1 MSPSVSVLIA
11 DYGRTAASRDARAEP
26 PVLVVIAVRG
36 DYWDRCAAYPWLVRA
51 MQRGQFVVGPMT
63 EADLRRVITGPAAAS
78 GLRVETG
85 LVDVILSDLRS
96 AGSEQATGVL
106 PLLSQALMLTWGQ
119 REGDWLTSRGYGST
133 GGVARAVEVSA
144 DAVYDA
150 LPDNQK
156 VIARDVLQRMTA
168 LGADHR
174 PARRPVSR
182 SDLRTAWPEGE
193 RVEVDAVLEAFA
205 RGRLVVVNADR
216 AEIAHDVLLQAW
228 PRLRGWLEED
238 GASVILHGQ
247 LTEDTTAWRTNS
259 NDSSFLYRGAQ
270 LGAVKQ
276 AVGLWG
282 ADPGRFPPLTAD
294 EAAFLQ
300 NSDLAAT
307 RASRRRR
314 ALAVALVVL
323 LLAAV
328 AGAGTALIAAGNAN
342 TAATVAD
349 QQRNTAISERLAAQ
363 SAALDAVDP
372 ATAALLAAAAWKVAP
387 TAQARYSLLESLA
400 QPVRGVLSGGDGFVS
415 ALAYSP
421 DGKVL
426 AAAWQGGLIELR
438 DVASHRVIRTTS
450 WHPAVEDNTAT
461 ALAFAD
467 GGEVLEAAY
476 PGAIGIWDLTGDAGI
491 APQSLGGLVD
501 VWSEAFSP
509 DGKLLATA
517 SGDGIIQLWNVAT
530 RQQIGGWT
538 AADKPSR
545 STRWPSARTANS
557 WPQQAVTGQLGY
569 GTLPRRARSAHP

>member
-1 MSPSVSVLIA
+1 MTAASDRHAARLMSPSVSVLIA

-63 EADLRRVITGPAAAS
+63 EADLRRVIAGPAAAS

-85 LVDVILSDLRS
+85 LVDVTILSDLRS
-96 AGSEQATGVL
+96 AGSEQATGSVAAV
-106 PLLSQALMLTWGQ
+106 QALMLTWGQ

-259 NDSSFLYRGAQ
+259 NDSSFLYRGASSAPSSRPWAYGGQ
-270 LGAVKQ
+270 I
-276 AVGLWG
+276 
-282 ADPGRFPPLTAD
+282 
-294 EAAFLQ
+294 
-300 NSDLAAT
+300 
-307 RASRRRR
+307 RAGSRR
-314 ALAVALVVL
+314 
-323 LLAAV
+323 
-328 AGAGTALIAAGNAN
+328 
-342 TAATVAD
+342 
-349 QQRNTAISERLAAQ
+349 
-363 SAALDAVDP
+363 
-372 ATAALLAAAAWKVAP
+372 
-387 TAQARYSLLESLA
+387 
-400 QPVRGVLSGGDGFVS
+400 
-415 ALAYSP
+415 
-421 DGKVL
+421 
-426 AAAWQGGLIELR
+426 
-438 DVASHRVIRTTS
+438 
-450 WHPAVEDNTAT
+450 
-461 ALAFAD
+461 
-467 GGEVLEAAY
+467 
-476 PGAIGIWDLTGDAGI
+476 
-491 APQSLGGLVD
+491 
-501 VWSEAFSP
+501 
-509 DGKLLATA
+509 
-517 SGDGIIQLWNVAT
+517 
-530 RQQIGGWT
+530 
-538 AADKPSR
+538 
-545 STRWPSARTANS
+545 
-557 WPQQAVTGQLGY
+557 
-569 GTLPRRARSAHP
+569 